1 MEHSVNDSFTI
12 RLDIKLKNDL
22 INTLKLFKN

>member
-12 RLDIKLKNDL
+12 RLTIIVKNGL
-22 INTLKLFKN
+22 IYTLKLFQN